1 MNITR
6 ALSNDRLMKAITG
19 MSALEFESLARKFE
33 RAYERKRVKDHE
45 EKIRKGERGRQ
56 LGGGRKGKL
65 VNACEKLFFY
75 SFLFQVLSHI

>member
-33 RAYERKRVKDHE
+33 RAYERKRAKEHE
-45 EKIRKGERGRQ
+45 KKIRKGERER
-56 LGGGRKGKL
+56 
-65 VNACEKLFFY
+65 
-75 SFLFQVLSHI
+75 

>member
-33 RAYERKRVKDHE
+33 RAYERKRAKEHE
-45 EKIRKGERGRQ
+45 KKIRKGERTRATVRGEEEREN
-56 LGGGRKGKL
+56 L
-65 VNACEKLFFY
+65 
-75 SFLFQVLSHI
+75 